1 MGGITLVKDG
11 KSDYVIVVARDAI
24 PPERYA
30 AEELQRYLERISG
43 AKLPIVTDEAEM
55 GEREVI
61 LGDNEHLRRLGLVID
76 FRELGEEGFVLK
88 THGSYLVIAGGKPR
102 GTLYGVYAFLE
113 EKLGVR
119 WFAPG
124 VEHVPKRSTVEV
136 PELDETQLPAFE
148 YREVFWTEVL
158 RDPDFAA
165 RLKLNG
171 HHHMLTEKHG
181 GRAVV
186 FYPFVHSMDLLIP
199 RELYREHPE
208 YFPMIDGKR
217 VGGYV
222 QRCLSNPE
230 VVELAIER
238 VKQWIRERPEA
249 NVIDVSQNDTGYWC
263 QCPNC
268 KALDDAEGSPS
279 ASLIKFVNAIAEAV
293 EKEYPHAKVETLA
306 YQYSRKP
313 PRTLRPRHNVI
324 IRLCT
329 IECCF
334 GHPLA
339 TCPSEESKRFREDL
353 EAWREI
359 APTLYIWDYTT
370 NFAHYL
376 QPFPNLFVLQENI
389 KFYAERGVKG
399 VFAEGNYSPGGN
411 GEMAALKAYILA
423 KLLWNPNIDVDRHV
437 REFLSAYYGR
447 AAEPI
452 SSYLKLLHSQVKE
465 DVHARIYDPPTAPY
479 LNDEFLEEAEKL
491 FDEAERL
498 AEDEEVRLRVQVAR
512 LGVWYVKLV
521 TNRVKGGAKRELLE
535 KFLSIAKRA
544 GITHISEWKT
554 LEEWEREMKAV
565 QLASR

>member
-1 MGGITLVKDG
+1 MLVENG
-11 KSDYVIVVARDAI
+11 RSDYVIVITRDAI
-24 PPERYA
+24 PSERYA

-43 AKLPIVTDEAEM
+43 ARLPIVTDDAEM
-55 GEREVI
+55 GEREII
-61 LGDNEHLRRLGLVID
+61 LGDNEHLRRLNLGID
-76 FRELGEEGFVLK
+76 FSKLGEEGFVLK
-88 THGSYLVIAGGKPR
+88 THGSYLIIAGGKPR
-102 GTLYGVYAFLE
+102 GTLYGVYTFLE

-119 WFAPG
+119 WFTPE
-124 VEHVPKRSTVEV
+124 VEHVPKKSTLEV
-136 PELDETQLPAFE
+136 PDLDETQLPAFE
-148 YREVFWTEVL
+148 YREVFWTEAL

-165 RLKLNG
+165 RHKLNG
-171 HHHMLTEKHG
+171 HHHKLAENHG

-208 YFPMIDGKR
+208 YFPMIGGKR
-217 VGGYV
+217 VDGYV

-230 VVELAIER
+230 VVKLAIER
-238 VKQWIRERPEA
+238 VKQWVREHPEA

-263 QCPNC
+263 QCPSC

-279 ASLIKFVNAIAEAV
+279 ASIIRFVNAIAEAI
-293 EKEYPHAKVETLA
+293 EGERPHVKVETLA

-313 PRTLRPRHNVI
+313 PRTLKPRHNVI

-339 TCPSEESKRFREDL
+339 TCPSEENRRFREDL
-353 EAWREI
+353 EAWQKI

-389 KFYAERGVKG
+389 KYYAEHGVKG

-423 KLLWNPNIDVDRHV
+423 KLLWNPNIDVEQHAK
-437 REFLSAYYGR
+437 EFLRAYYGR

-452 SSYLKLLHSQVKE
+452 YSYLKLLHSQVKE
-465 DVHARIYDPPTAPY
+465 NVHVHIYDPPTAPY
-479 LNDEFLEEAEKL
+479 LNDRFLEEAEKL

-498 AEDEEVRLRVQVAR
+498 AESEEVRLRVQVAR
-512 LGVWYVKLV
+512 LGVWYVKLATGKV
-521 TNRVKGGAKRELLE
+521 AGEARRELLR
-535 KFLSIAKRA
+535 KFLRVARKA
-544 GITHISEWKT
+544 GITHISEGKT
-554 LEEWEREMKAV
+554 LEEWEREIAAK
-565 QLASR
+565 Q